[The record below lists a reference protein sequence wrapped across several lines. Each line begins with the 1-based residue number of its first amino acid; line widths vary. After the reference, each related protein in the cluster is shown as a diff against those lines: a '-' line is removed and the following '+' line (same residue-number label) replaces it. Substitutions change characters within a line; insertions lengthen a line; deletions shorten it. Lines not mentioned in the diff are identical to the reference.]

1 MNPMPTHSQMRPAI
15 RAGLQR
21 LRRDAEACV
30 WLPLCA
36 LLVVP
41 LDVAAQDGTARHV
54 DRFIAECPIEDH
66 DEVDHLRFSDRCIP
80 LDVLPRRPRP
90 LLELGEPFLTTG
102 TLARGIRMPGGA
114 VWQPAFLA
122 FGEVRTAVQ
131 GGRFGDDREIAEA
144 AARFDLFGNLY
155 LTQTERVVVGLRPLD
170 QNGRFTRYTFRNP
183 DPEAEE
189 EGTFTDEL
197 NSTVSTLFFEG
208 DILSLIP
215 SLDRRDTR
223 GLDIY
228 FSVGRQP
235 LAFQDGLL
243 INEDIID
250 MVGLTRAN
258 MKILGTANTRI
269 TGVYAWGG
277 VTRQGMGI
285 NRNDDDGGLFGL
297 FTEIDIKA
305 TTLEFDAVYTRGGEE
320 IGDGIH
326 VGAADIRRIG
336 RFNNTFRVLG
346 SLPIGDETPFNS
358 RGVLFHNQLSWTPNG
373 NHNFW
378 YIGSFVGLDRFRS
391 AARGPGFG
399 GPVGQT
405 GILFAAPGLGR
416 VGAAIGSVAD
426 EAAGASIGYQMFFGH
441 TRQQLLLEVGGRK
454 RFNDDALGRDLLGGG
469 ARYQMA
475 MGRRMILLLD
485 GTAAYDLVEKS
496 TASFGRFELLLR
508 L

>member
-1 MNPMPTHSQMRPAI
+1 M
-15 RAGLQR
+15 RAGYER
-21 LRRDAEACV
+21 LRRRRATLS
-30 WLPLCA
+30 LPLCA
-36 LLVVP
+36 ILAVP
-41 LDVAAQDGTARHV
+41 LGVAAQDGTARHV
-54 DRFIAECPIEDH
+54 DRFIAECPVEHH
-66 DEVDHLRFSDRCIP
+66 DGDDHLRFSDRCIP
-80 LDVLPRRPRP
+80 LTVMPRRPRP
-90 LLELGEPFLTTG
+90 FLELGEAFLTTG
-102 TLARGIRMPGGA
+102 TLGRGIRMPGGA
-114 VWQPAFLA
+114 VWQPALLA
-122 FGEVRTAVQ
+122 FGEIRTGLQ
-131 GGRFGDDREIAEA
+131 GGSFGDDRDIAEA

-170 QNGRFTRYTFRNP
+170 QDGMFTRYTFRHP
-183 DPEAEE
+183 DPESEE
-189 EGTFTDEL
+189 VGVFTDEL
-197 NSTVSTLFFEG
+197 NRTVSTLFFEG

-243 INEDIID
+243 INEDILD
-250 MVGLTRAN
+250 MVGVTRAN

-269 TGVYAWGG
+269 TGVYAWSG
-277 VTRQGMGI
+277 VTRQGRGV
-285 NRNDDDGGLFGL
+285 NRHDDDGSLFGL
-297 FTEIDIKA
+297 FTEIDVKA
-305 TTLEFDAVYTRGGEE
+305 TTMEFDAVFTRGGEE

-336 RFNNTFRVLG
+336 RFNNTLRVLASMPVG
-346 SLPIGDETPFNS
+346 EETLFNS
-358 RGVLFHNQLSWTPNG
+358 RGLLIHNQFSWTPHG
-373 NHNFW
+373 NHNLW
-378 YIGSFVGLDRFRS
+378 YIGSFLGLERFRS

-426 EAAGASIGYQMFFGH
+426 EAAGASIGHQMFFGH

-454 RFNDDALGRDLLGGG
+454 RFNDEAVGRDLLGGG

-475 MGRRMILLLD
+475 MGRRMILVLD
-485 GTAAYDLVEKS
+485 GTAAYDLVEER
-496 TASFGRFELLLR
+496 TASFGRLEFVLR